1 MCDDGGSGSEYSVC
15 EYGSDCDDCG
25 PRSSPPS
32 PPPSSGGLCTNTC
45 SYFND
50 DDCDDGGSNSQYS
63 ACEFGTDCADCGAR
77 SEEAASCDADCYSY
91 TCDFWTTHG
100 YACSTLEGTF
110 GCDCSGCACA
120 GTSSVAETSPV
131 NNKKLMLQ
139 PHKPAVAGSHK
150 PAVAGSKADAEKR
163 AVSDKKRT
171 EAERLMTHF
180 KNEVQLKENL
190 IAMKSSM
197 NHKGASKSKA
207 AATAP
212 LVPKDM

>member
-1 MCDDGGSGSEYSVC
+1 MHPTQRVADPSDVLCDDGGSGSEYSVC

-120 GTSSVAETSPV
+120 GTSSAAETSPV

-150 PAVAGSKADAEKR
+150 PAVAGSKAVRGRIRTCGLTLSLMRSPCARVACPLDHWLT
-163 AVSDKKRT
+163 VSCTDSPF
-171 EAERLMTHF
+171 A
-180 KNEVQLKENL
+180 
-190 IAMKSSM
+190 
-197 NHKGASKSKA
+197 GC
-207 AATAP
+207 
-212 LVPKDM
+212 